1 MPKGIRLLLH
11 VASQPAPALD
21 TALPLTA
28 DRIVI
33 GGGILGV
40 SAVNKDPGL
49 LCTFRQAGALTLKIS
64 PKDVVLPRD
73 AAAIASD

>member
-1 MPKGIRLLLH
+1 
-11 VASQPAPALD
+11 
-21 TALPLTA
+21 
-28 DRIVI
+28 VI

-64 PKDVVLPRD
+64 PKDAVLPRD
-73 AAAIASD
+73 AAAIASN